1 MDKVSYALGIGIG
14 RQLASMGAETLNIDD
29 FAQAVK
35 DAIAGKL
42 QISEQEAQELVQ
54 NFFAAQEAKTQAAAA
69 EKGKVA
75 KEAGEKFLAENGKK
89 EGIITTKSGLQ
100 YQVLRE
106 GNGKAPK
113 ATDQVECHYEGTLID
128 GTKFDSS
135 YDRGQTATFPLNQVI
150 AGWTEGL
157 QLMTEGAKY
166 RFFIPYQL
174 GYGERGAGAA
184 IPPFGAVVA
193 CAAATFV
200 ACGNSTPKADLKN
213 DVDTMSY
220 AMGMSQTQGLKEFL
234 VERMGVDTAYM
245 DDFIKGLNDGANA
258 GDDKKKAAYYAGIQ
272 IGQQISNQMVK
283 GINHEVFGNDST
295 QTISLKNF
303 MAGFIT
309 GTTGK
314 KGLMTV
320 EQAQQV
326 AQAKMM
332 AIKAK
337 AMEKQYGPNKQA
349 GEKFLA
355 ANKKKPGV
363 VTLPSGLQYKV
374 IKEGNGPMPKDTS
387 LVKVNY
393 EGKTI
398 DGKVFD
404 SSYKRGDAV
413 TLRAN
418 QVIKGW
424 TEALV
429 RMPVGSVWEV
439 YIPQELA
446 YGEREQAQIKPFSA
460 LIFKIEL
467 VSLGAK

>member
-1 MDKVSYALGIGIG
+1 MK
-14 RQLASMGAETLNIDD
+14 
-29 FAQAVK
+29 
-35 DAIAGKL
+35 KL
-42 QISEQEAQELVQ
+42 
-54 NFFAAQEAKTQAAAA
+54 F
-69 EKGKVA
+69 
-75 KEAGEKFLAENGKK
+75 
-89 EGIITTKSGLQ
+89 
-100 YQVLRE
+100 
-106 GNGKAPK
+106 
-113 ATDQVECHYEGTLID
+113 
-128 GTKFDSS
+128 
-135 YDRGQTATFPLNQVI
+135 
-150 AGWTEGL
+150 
-157 QLMTEGAKY
+157 
-166 RFFIPYQL
+166 
-174 GYGERGAGAA
+174 
-184 IPPFGAVVA
+184 FGAVVA

-439 YIPQELA
+439 YSPQELA

>member
-1 MDKVSYALGIGIG
+1 MK
-14 RQLASMGAETLNIDD
+14 
-29 FAQAVK
+29 
-35 DAIAGKL
+35 KL
-42 QISEQEAQELVQ
+42 
-54 NFFAAQEAKTQAAAA
+54 F
-69 EKGKVA
+69 
-75 KEAGEKFLAENGKK
+75 
-89 EGIITTKSGLQ
+89 
-100 YQVLRE
+100 
-106 GNGKAPK
+106 
-113 ATDQVECHYEGTLID
+113 
-128 GTKFDSS
+128 
-135 YDRGQTATFPLNQVI
+135 
-150 AGWTEGL
+150 
-157 QLMTEGAKY
+157 
-166 RFFIPYQL
+166 
-174 GYGERGAGAA
+174 
-184 IPPFGAVVA
+184 FGAMMMA
-193 CAAATFV
+193 FAAATFV
-200 ACGNSTPKADLKN
+200 SCGNSTPKADLK
-213 DVDTMSY
+213 DEVDTLSY
-220 AMGMSQTQGLKEFL
+220 AMGMAQTQGLKEYL
-234 VERMGVDTAYM
+234 SDRLQIDTAYM

-283 GINHEVFGNDST
+283 GINHEVFGGDST
-295 QTISLKNF
+295 KTISLKNF
-303 MAGFIT
+303 MAGFVS

-314 KGLMTV
+314 KGLMTI
-320 EQAQQV
+320 EQAGRI
-326 AQAKMM
+326 AQEKMVS
-332 AIKAK
+332 IKAK